1 MKKLCF
7 NFFYLVLILIL
18 VFLNVNFVYATN
30 NLVNNSDSILSQV
43 QKNYQNI
50 KTIEANFSQDSH
62 SEALG
67 QDEKSSGIF
76 RAFIPNNIKVQYKLP
91 REQVY
96 LVTNEGLTYINY
108 NDKQVVKDSADS
120 VLKSKLPLTFL
131 AGVGDLKKDFDIE
144 RISLLQNSYKFDLKP
159 KDDGEIED
167 ISLWIDKKSLLV
179 NKLFVKELGDNTI
192 TFELSNIVLNKNV
205 SSKDFK
211 IEIPK
216 GFDFINNN
224 NN

>member
-1 MKKLCF
+1 MKNLIFK
-7 NFFYLVLILIL
+7 FFSFLFILSFAFFSISSS
-18 VFLNVNFVYATN
+18 YATN
-30 NLVNNSDSILSQV
+30 DLKNESDSILNQV
-43 QKNYQNI
+43 QKNYKNI
-50 KTIEANFSQDSH
+50 KTIEAKFLQDSH

-76 RAFIPNNIKVQYKLP
+76 KAFIPNNIKVEYKLP
-91 REQVY
+91 REQIY
-96 LVTNEGLTYINY
+96 LVTDNGLTYINF

-120 VLKSKLPLTFL
+120 ILKSKLPLTFL

-144 RISLLQNSYKFDLKP
+144 KISLLQNSYKFDLSP
-159 KDDGEIED
+159 KDDGEIES

-192 TFELSNIVLNKNV
+192 TFELSDILLNKNV
-205 SSKDFK
+205 SEKDFQ

-216 GFDFINNN
+216 GFDLINNN
-224 NN
+224 Q